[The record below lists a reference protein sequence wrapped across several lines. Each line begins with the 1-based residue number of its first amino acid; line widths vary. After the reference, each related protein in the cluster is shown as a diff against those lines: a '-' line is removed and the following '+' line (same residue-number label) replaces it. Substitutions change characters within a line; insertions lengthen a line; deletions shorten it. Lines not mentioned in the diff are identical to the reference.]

1 MSAFRVLYNLEVAL
15 YYCNSIKMQKP
26 SVHVIAAA
34 FATNITF
41 EIVKSH

>member
-1 MSAFRVLYNLEVAL
+1 
-15 YYCNSIKMQKP
+15 MQKP

-41 EIVKSH
+41 EIVKSHWSEIKQNGRSYDVLQTLYKYF